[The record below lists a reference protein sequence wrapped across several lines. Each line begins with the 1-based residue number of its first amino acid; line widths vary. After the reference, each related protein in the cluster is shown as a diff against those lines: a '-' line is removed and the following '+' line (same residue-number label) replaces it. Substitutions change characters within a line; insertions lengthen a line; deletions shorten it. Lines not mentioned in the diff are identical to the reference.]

1 MRDGQCAVEA
11 AKANAVPSFCFG
23 GIAMYGNFY
32 NGFNPYI
39 TAPMNAQMNAQAPF
53 TPSPMQ
59 SQPNPVSPP
68 VASPAFLQVGTAKEF
83 DNVTIQPGRQALIM
97 AQNDPYIAFKSADA
111 MGMVTTS
118 LYRLEP
124 VTADQI
130 NGPAPEYVTRSEF
143 QQTIQQLIDS
153 MSKPARA
160 KKETVSE

>member
-1 MRDGQCAVEA
+1 M
-11 AKANAVPSFCFG
+11 
-23 GIAMYGNFY
+23 MY
-32 NGFNPYI
+32 NPYTI
-39 TAPMNAQMNAQAPF
+39 GMPSQMGVGAQYGQMGYN
-53 TPSPMQ
+53 PMQ
-59 SQPNPVSPP
+59 QPTMQQNAPQSEMTYVLP
-68 VASPAFLQVGTAKEF
+68 VASVKEF
-83 DNVTIQPGRQALIM
+83 DTVTIQPGRRALLM

-111 MGMVTTS
+111 MGMVTTN

>member
-1 MRDGQCAVEA
+1 M
-11 AKANAVPSFCFG
+11 ANVLSRPQKPLLCPLYFLEVL
-23 GIAMYGNFY
+23 AMYGNFY
-32 NGFNPYI
+32 GYPYMN
-39 TAPMNAQMNAQAPF
+39 APMNAQMNAQPPF
-53 TPSPMQ
+53 NPNPMQ
-59 SQPNPVSPP
+59 AQANPVPAPS
-68 VASPAFLQVGTAKEF
+68 ASPAFLQVGTAKEF

-130 NGPAPEYVTRSEF
+130 SGPVPEYVTRSEF

-153 MSKPARA
+153 MSKPARV

>member
-1 MRDGQCAVEA
+1 M
-11 AKANAVPSFCFG
+11 ANVLSRPQKPLLCPLYFLEVL
-23 GIAMYGNFY
+23 AMYGNFY
-32 NGFNPYI
+32 GYPYMNA
-39 TAPMNAQMNAQAPF
+39 TMNAQMNAQQPF
-53 TPSPMQ
+53 NPNSMQ
-59 SQPNPVSPP
+59 TQANPVPAPS
-68 VASPAFLQVGTAKEF
+68 ASPAFLQVGTAKEF

-153 MSKPARA
+153 MSKPKRTT
-160 KKETVSE
+160 KETVSE

>member
-1 MRDGQCAVEA
+1 M
-11 AKANAVPSFCFG
+11 ANALSRPQKPILCPLYFLEVL
-23 GIAMYGNFY
+23 AMYGNFY

-39 TAPMNAQMNAQAPF
+39 TAPMNAQAPF

-59 SQPNPVSPP
+59 SQPNPISPP
-68 VASPAFLQVGTAKEF
+68 VSSPAFLQVGTAKEF

-153 MSKPARA
+153 MSKPART
-160 KKETVSE
+160 KKEAVSE

>member
-1 MRDGQCAVEA
+1 M
-11 AKANAVPSFCFG
+11 ANVLSRPQKPILCPLL
-23 GIAMYGNFY
+23 ILEVLAMYGNFY
-32 NGFNPYI
+32 GGFNPY
-39 TAPMNAQMNAQAPF
+39 MNTPIGAQMNAQAPF

-59 SQPNPVSPP
+59 SQTNPVSPP
-68 VASPAFLQVGTAKEF
+68 VSSPAFLQVGTAKEF

>member
-1 MRDGQCAVEA
+1 M
-11 AKANAVPSFCFG
+11 ANVLPRPQKPLSCPLYFLEVL
-23 GIAMYGNFY
+23 AMYGNFY
-32 NGFNPYI
+32 GGFNPYMN
-39 TAPMNAQMNAQAPF
+39 TPMNSPMNAQAPF

-59 SQPNPVSPP
+59 SQTNPVSAPI
-68 VASPAFLQVGTAKEF
+68 AAPAFLQVGTAKEF

-153 MSKPARA
+153 MSKPKRTT
-160 KKETVSE
+160 KETVSE

>member
-1 MRDGQCAVEA
+1 
-11 AKANAVPSFCFG
+11 
-23 GIAMYGNFY
+23 MYGNFY
-32 NGFNPYI
+32 GYPYMN
-39 TAPMNAQMNAQAPF
+39 APMNAQMNAQPPF
-53 TPSPMQ
+53 NPNPMQ
-59 SQPNPVSPP
+59 AHANPVPAPS
-68 VASPAFLQVGTAKEF
+68 ASPTFLQVGTAKEF

-153 MSKPARA
+153 MSKPART

>member
-1 MRDGQCAVEA
+1 
-11 AKANAVPSFCFG
+11 
-23 GIAMYGNFY
+23 MYGS
-32 NGFNPYI
+32 PYGY
-39 TAPMNAQMNAQAPF
+39 PF
-53 TPSPMQ
+53 MPMQ
-59 SQPNPVSPP
+59 QNGNSNFMQQPVQPIQPLQTNLTQNS
-68 VASPAFLQVGTAKEF
+68 SPAFLQVASTKDF
-83 DNVTIQPGRQALIM
+83 DSVTIQPGRQALIM

-130 NGPAPEYVTRSEF
+130 NGPAPEYVTRAEF

-160 KKETVSE
+160 KKEAAAE

>member
-1 MRDGQCAVEA
+1 M
-11 AKANAVPSFCFG
+11 ANVLSRPQKPTLCPLF
-23 GIAMYGNFY
+23 ILEVLAMYGNFY
-32 NGFNPYI
+32 GYPYMNA
-39 TAPMNAQMNAQAPF
+39 TMNAQMNAQQPF
-53 TPSPMQ
+53 NPNPMQ
-59 SQPNPVSPP
+59 TQANPVPAPS
-68 VASPAFLQVGTAKEF
+68 ASPAFLQVGTAKEF

-143 QQTIQQLIDS
+143 QQTIQQLIES

>member
-1 MRDGQCAVEA
+1 
-11 AKANAVPSFCFG
+11 
-23 GIAMYGNFY
+23 MYGNFY
-32 NGFNPYI
+32 GFPYMN
-39 TAPMNAQMNAQAPF
+39 APMNAQMNAQPLF
-53 TPSPMQ
+53 NPNPMQ
-59 SQPNPVSPP
+59 AQANPVQAPS
-68 VASPAFLQVGTAKEF
+68 ASPTFLQVGTAKEF

-111 MGMVTTS
+111 MGMVTTN

-143 QQTIQQLIDS
+143 QQTIQQLIES

>member
-1 MRDGQCAVEA
+1 M
-11 AKANAVPSFCFG
+11 FG
-23 GIAMYGNFY
+23 PFNSY
-32 NGFNPYI
+32 NPYSQI
-39 TAPMNAQMNAQAPF
+39 PPSMPF
-53 TPSPMQ
+53 IGQNS
-59 SQPNPVSPP
+59 SNPVVQPP
-68 VASPAFLQVGTAKEF
+68 QSGPAFLQVGSAKEF
-83 DNVTIQPGRQALIM
+83 DNVTIQPGKQALIM

-153 MSKPARA
+153 ISKPARA
-160 KKETVSE
+160 KKEAASE

>member
-1 MRDGQCAVEA
+1 M
-11 AKANAVPSFCFG
+11 ANMLSRPQKPLLCPLFILEVL
-23 GIAMYGNFY
+23 AMYGNFY
-32 NGFNPYI
+32 GGFNPYMN
-39 TAPMNAQMNAQAPF
+39 TPMNSPMNAQAPF
-53 TPSPMQ
+53 TPSPIQ
-59 SQPNPVSPP
+59 SQTNPVSPP

-111 MGMVTTS
+111 MGMVTTN

-153 MSKPARA
+153 MSKPART

>member
-1 MRDGQCAVEA
+1 M
-11 AKANAVPSFCFG
+11 ANVLSRPQKPTLCPLF
-23 GIAMYGNFY
+23 ILEVLAMYGNFY
-32 NGFNPYI
+32 GYPYMN
-39 TAPMNAQMNAQAPF
+39 APMNSPMNSQTPFAPN
-53 TPSPMQ
+53 PMQ
-59 SQPNPVSPP
+59 SQPNPVSPT

-143 QQTIQQLIDS
+143 QQTIQQLIES

>member
-1 MRDGQCAVEA
+1 
-11 AKANAVPSFCFG
+11 
-23 GIAMYGNFY
+23 MYGMFGMNPM
-32 NGFNPYI
+32 NPY
-39 TAPMNAQMNAQAPF
+39 AAQIAQ
-53 TPSPMQ
+53 Q
-59 SQPNPVSPP
+59 SQFVPNNMTSPSQTITPPVSG
-68 VASPAFLQVGTAKEF
+68 PAFLQVGTAKEF
-83 DNVTIQPGRQALIM
+83 DSVTIQPGRQALIM

-111 MGMVTTS
+111 MGMVTTN

-153 MSKPARA
+153 MSKPART

>member
-1 MRDGQCAVEA
+1 M
-11 AKANAVPSFCFG
+11 ANVLPRPQNPMLCPLF
-23 GIAMYGNFY
+23 ILEVLAMYGNFY
-32 NGFNPYI
+32 GYPYMN
-39 TAPMNAQMNAQAPF
+39 APMNAQMNSQTPF

-59 SQPNPVSPP
+59 SQPNPVSAPM
-68 VASPAFLQVGTAKEF
+68 ASPAFLQVGTAKEF

-130 NGPAPEYVTRSEF
+130 NGPAVEYATKGELAQLQGVV
-143 QQTIQQLIDS
+143 QQLVEN
-153 MSKPARA
+153 MSKPARV
-160 KKETVSE
+160 KKEAGE

>member
-11 AKANAVPSFCFG
+11 AKANAVPSFF
-23 GIAMYGNFY
+23 ILEVLAMYGNFY
-32 NGFNPYI
+32 GYPYMN
-39 TAPMNAQMNAQAPF
+39 APMNAQMNAQQPF
-53 TPSPMQ
+53 NPNPMQ
-59 SQPNPVSPP
+59 SQLNPVSPP

-111 MGMVTTS
+111 MGMVTTN

-153 MSKPARA
+153 MSKPTRA

>member
-11 AKANAVPSFCFG
+11 AKAAIVSSLFFG

-32 NGFNPYI
+32 GGFNPYMN
-39 TAPMNAQMNAQAPF
+39 APMNSPMNSQTPFAPN
-53 TPSPMQ
+53 PMQ
-59 SQPNPVSPP
+59 SQPNPVSSP